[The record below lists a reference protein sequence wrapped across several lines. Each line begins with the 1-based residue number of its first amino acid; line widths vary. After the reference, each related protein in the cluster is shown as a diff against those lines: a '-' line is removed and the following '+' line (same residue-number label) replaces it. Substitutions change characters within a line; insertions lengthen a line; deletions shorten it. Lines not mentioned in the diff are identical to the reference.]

1 MIITRTYSS
10 FNVVISFASNQQKAD
25 REVIKR
31 ALKES
36 CRMIKEVKII
46 GITGGSGSGKSTI
59 ARKIAEI
66 IPDFVFIPQDNYY
79 RSAEYINNEKITAY
93 NFDHPDA
100 FDSDLFYNHLQ
111 ALKKGKSIQM
121 PQYDFVNHKRKD
133 VFVEVQPRPLVVI
146 EGLMIL
152 TNPVVRELIDLKLYV
167 DTPDDIRFI
176 RRLQRDVKERGR
188 TVESVISQYLEVVR
202 PGHYAFIE
210 PTRIY
215 ADLIIPE
222 GGYNDNALEALLPFI
237 KQIAAS

>member
-1 MIITRTYSS
+1 M
-10 FNVVISFASNQQKAD
+10 
-25 REVIKR
+25 KR
-31 ALKES
+31 D
-36 CRMIKEVKII
+36 VKII

-59 ARKIAEI
+59 TRKIFEI

-79 RSAEYINNEKITAY
+79 KTADFITNQNITDY

-100 FDSDLFYNHLQ
+100 FDTPLMYKQLEM
-111 ALKKGKSIQM
+111 LKKGLDIEM
-121 PQYDFVNHKRKD
+121 PQYDFVHHCRMKETIHVASKS
-133 VFVEVQPRPLVVI
+133 LVIV

-152 TNPVVRELIDLKLYV
+152 TDASIRSMIDLKLYV

-176 RRLQRDVKERGR
+176 RRLKRDVSERGR
-188 TVESVISQYLEVVR
+188 TVDSVIEQYLGVVR

-222 GGYNDNALEALLPFI
+222 GGYNEGALNALMPFI
-237 KQIAAS
+237 KEIAGR